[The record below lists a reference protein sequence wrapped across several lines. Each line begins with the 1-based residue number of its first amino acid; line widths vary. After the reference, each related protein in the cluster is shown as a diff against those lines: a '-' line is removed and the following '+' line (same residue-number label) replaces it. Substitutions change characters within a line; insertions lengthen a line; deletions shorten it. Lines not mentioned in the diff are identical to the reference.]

1 LERVEWAAAAST
13 AAALERADAERR
25 WFSPVSADTE
35 EDMIELDS
43 LRDRDLLELLAH
55 YAGPALLDREA
66 WQDRV
71 MAREGVE
78 ARQLARLH
86 GALLA
91 AGWVEQ
97 NTGVT
102 AAGRVGAACY
112 RATSAGLKALKRA
125 QVECAAAAEV

>member
-1 LERVEWAAAAST
+1 MFDELE
-13 AAALERADAERR
+13 
-25 WFSPVSADTE
+25 P
-35 EDMIELDS
+35 

-55 YAGPALLDREA
+55 YAERAEPDREA

-86 GALLA
+86 GALIA

-97 NTGVT
+97 NTGV
-102 AAGRVGAACY
+102 ASAGKVGAACY
-112 RATSAGLKALKRA
+112 RVTSTGQKALKRVRA
-125 QVECAAAAEV
+125 ECVADVAS